1 MPRTNDG
8 VDARTSITICR
19 EASTSVPLRR
29 AVTTPIMSANGKH
42 ERQGDGEQ
50 DGGSPHLRPDQL
62 DDRPIVGERAAE
74 IEPRHAGDPIAV
86 ADKRRTVE
94 PELVPHLR
102 EGLLVGRPR
111 LQDRR
116 RGVAREQLH
125 RYEDDGRSRQ
135 QCERA

>member
-1 MPRTNDG
+1 M
-8 VDARTSITICR
+8 
-19 EASTSVPLRR
+19 
-29 AVTTPIMSANGKH
+29 
-42 ERQGDGEQ
+42 
-50 DGGSPHLRPDQL
+50 HLRPDQL

-74 IEPRHAGDPIAV
+74 IEPRHAGDPLAV
-86 ADKRRTVE
+86 ADERRAVE

-125 RYEDDGRSRQ
+125 RHEDDGRTPP
-135 QCERA
+135 AV